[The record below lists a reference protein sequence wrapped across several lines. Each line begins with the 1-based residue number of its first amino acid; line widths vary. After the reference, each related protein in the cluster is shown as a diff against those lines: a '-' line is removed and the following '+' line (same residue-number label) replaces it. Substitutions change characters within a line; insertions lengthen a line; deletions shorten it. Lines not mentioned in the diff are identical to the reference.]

1 MVKKTMIQ
9 ILKIQD
15 QFIMIF
21 KIKKKQRLT
30 SLSDQKN
37 LLMNKNL
44 FIKIILIK

>member
-30 SLSDQKN
+30 SLSDKNN

>member
-15 QFIMIF
+15 QFIMILM
-21 KIKKKQRLT
+21 IKKKQQLT
-30 SLSDQKN
+30 SLRDQNN
-37 LLMNKNL
+37 LLMHQNL